1 MAIPSKNIR
10 AERIKGTLDAS
21 EFDVSGDLIINGNL
35 SITGTASISTI
46 NPSSTTASIF
56 LTTEGD
62 EVRSRTADEVLIDI
76 GAQAALT
83 NPVTGTGSTSQISFW
98 TGTTS
103 QSGDSDLIWD
113 DMNKILEV
121 SGEVLP
127 SVEKWTF
134 DFTDGLGITIY
145 ADDNFTITEIS
156 NILNSPKIDIK
167 VNNINYNLGDP
178 INLGSRIDIQSN
190 IQSVIKLKIVK
201 I

>member
-127 SVEKWTF
+127 SVENWTF